1 MMASALAVEMI
12 IDLLFRT
19 DESAQKGLLTAERGG
34 AQGSLTFRIYVPQMS
49 ILRSGEETAYKACTC
64 CSQPVRDTLLSQGL
78 FFLFSLCNDV
88 DGEILT
94 RLVKDDIP
102 LPESVSFG
110 ELYDSS
116 DDEPSH

>member
-19 DESAQKGLLTAERGG
+19 DESAQK
-34 AQGSLTFRIYVPQMS
+34 GSLTFRIYVPQMS

-94 RLVKDDIP
+94 RLVQDDTP
-102 LPESVSFG
+102 LPESISFG
-110 ELYDSS
+110 ELYDTIS
-116 DDEPSH
+116 DDEESH